1 MSVFTTPSALPA
13 NPASVVG
20 PTARPDAYVASLTG
34 IRAVASG
41 MVVLFHYLLAAKAL
55 RAADLP
61 ALSWLF
67 GNGQTG
73 VSIFFALSGFLI
85 TLRYRD
91 SFARGTVRFR
101 DYWLK
106 RLIRIYPVYVFTL
119 TFGAIVPAL
128 LEGSQDYA
136 NPLTWI
142 GLYGMGQALTFSIF
156 ALGIPVGWSLTIEE
170 IFYLLAPRL
179 GRWLDRKRGGIA
191 LVVGT
196 GAIIALVSAS
206 VFALTLLLPVGPS
219 GEALGPWVSKMPLDL
234 FFSTSFFARIPEFV
248 SGMVGAILLLRFRTS
263 VVPRARALVVGGT
276 AAAVLFMFAQNEALG
291 QGHYFLY
298 ALLRFLSATGGA
310 ALMLGLASAPPNTA
324 IARFLS
330 LPLMD
335 YLGKTSY
342 ALYLVHVSI
351 PIQRIWSGLVSL
363 PIHPLFSVPIIY
375 VIAVGASILLYELV
389 EHPVH
394 SWLSKRL
401 R

>member
-1 MSVFTTPSALPA
+1 MSVFTSPPTLPA
-13 NPASVVG
+13 SSASAAA

-41 MVVLFHYLLAAKAL
+41 MVVLFHYFLAAKAV

-61 ALSWLF
+61 TVSWLL
-67 GNGQTG
+67 GSGQAG

-91 SFARGTVRFR
+91 SFARSTVRFR
-101 DYWLK
+101 DYWLR
-106 RLIRIYPVYVFTL
+106 RLIRIYPVYAFTL

-170 IFYLLAPRL
+170 IFYLIAPRL
-179 GRWLDRKRGGIA
+179 GHWIDRGRGGIA
-191 LVVGT
+191 LVVGI
-196 GAIIALVSAS
+196 GAIIALASAGI
-206 VFALTLLLPVGPS
+206 FALTLLLPAGPS
-219 GEALGPWVSKMPLDL
+219 GEALGPWVSRMPLDL
-234 FFSTSFFARIPEFV
+234 LFNASFFARIPEFV
-248 SGMVGAILLLRFRTS
+248 SGMVSAILLLRFRARI
-263 VVPRARALVVGGT
+263 VPHARALVLGGT
-276 AAAVLFMFAQNEALG
+276 AAAVLFMFAQNEAFG
-291 QGHYFLY
+291 VDHYILY
-298 ALLRFLSATGGA
+298 GMLRFLSATGGA

-342 ALYLVHVSI
+342 ALYLVHLSI
-351 PIQRIWSGLVSL
+351 PMQRIWNGLVGL

-375 VIAVGASILLYELV
+375 LIAVAASILLYELV

-394 SWLSKRL
+394 TWLSKRL

>member
-1 MSVFTTPSALPA
+1 MSVVTPPLTLTA
-13 NPASVVG
+13 NPAPVAAPS
-20 PTARPDAYVASLTG
+20 ARPDTYVTSLTG

-41 MVVLFHYLLAAKAL
+41 MVVLFHYFLAAKAL

-61 ALSWLF
+61 AVSWLF

-91 SFARGTVRFR
+91 SFARGSVRFR
-101 DYWLK
+101 DYWLR
-106 RLIRIYPVYVFTL
+106 RLIRIYPVYAFTL

-179 GRWLDRKRGGIA
+179 GRWLDNRRGGITV
-191 LVVGT
+191 VVGT
-196 GAIIALVSAS
+196 GAIIALVSAGI
-206 VFALTLLLPVGPS
+206 FGLTLLLPVGPA
-219 GEALGPWVSKMPLDL
+219 GEALGPWVSRMPLDL
-234 FFSTSFFARIPEFV
+234 LFNASFFARIPEFA
-248 SGMVGAILLLRFRTS
+248 SGMVSAILLLRFRTRI
-263 VVPRARALVVGGT
+263 VPRARALVLSGT

-291 QGHYFLY
+291 AGHYSLY
-298 ALLRFLSATGGA
+298 AFLRFLSATGGA

-342 ALYLVHVSI
+342 ALYLVHLSI

-363 PIHPLFSVPIIY
+363 PFHPLFSVPIIY

-394 SWLSKRL
+394 AWLSKRI

>member
-1 MSVFTTPSALPA
+1 MSVITTPPALSAHL
-13 NPASVVG
+13 ASVAT
-20 PTARPDAYVASLTG
+20 PAARPETYVASLTG
-34 IRAVASG
+34 IRAVAAG
-41 MVVLFHYLLAAKAL
+41 MVVLFHYLLAAKAI

-91 SFARGTVRFR
+91 NFARGAVRFR

-106 RLIRIYPVYVFTL
+106 RLIRIYPVYAFTL
-119 TFGAIVPAL
+119 TFGAILPAL
-128 LEGSQDYA
+128 LEGSKDYA
-136 NPLTWI
+136 NPLTWV
-142 GLYGMGQALTFSIF
+142 GLYGMGQALTLSIF

-170 IFYLLAPRL
+170 LYYLVAPRL
-179 GRWLDRKRGGIA
+179 GGWLDRRRQGIVIIV
-191 LVVGT
+191 LT
-196 GAIIALVSAS
+196 GAIIALTSAGI
-206 VFALTLLLPVGPS
+206 FAMTLLLPVGPAGESLGLWLS
-219 GEALGPWVSKMPLDL
+219 GMPLEL
-234 FFSTSFFARIPEFV
+234 FYNASLFARIPEFV
-248 SGMVGAILLLRFRTS
+248 SGMVGAILLLRHRDR
-263 VVPRARALVVGGT
+263 VVPRARALVLGGT
-276 AAAVLFMFAQNEALG
+276 AAAVLFMLAQNLAIGAGQNALS
-291 QGHYFLY
+291 
-298 ALLRFLSATGGA
+298 AALRFLSATGGA

-342 ALYLVHVSI
+342 ALYLVHLSI
-351 PIQRIWSGLVSL
+351 PIQRIWDGLVSL
-363 PIHPLFSVPIIY
+363 PIHPLYSVPIIY
-375 VIAVGASILLYELV
+375 VIAVGASILLYELI

-394 SWLSKRL
+394 TWLSKRL

>member
-1 MSVFTTPSALPA
+1 MSALTSPPALPA
-13 NPASVVG
+13 NTTPIAA
-20 PTARPDAYVASLTG
+20 PTARPDTYVASLTG

-41 MVVLFHYLLAAKAL
+41 MVVLFHYLLAAKSL

-106 RLIRIYPVYVFTL
+106 RLIRIYPVYAFTL

-128 LEGSQDYA
+128 LEGSQDYG

-170 IFYLLAPRL
+170 IFYLIAPRL
-179 GRWLDRKRGGIA
+179 GGWIDRGRRGIA
-191 LVVGT
+191 SVIGI
-196 GAIIALVSAS
+196 GSIIALVSAG
-206 VFALTLLLPVGPS
+206 VFGLTLLLPVGPA
-219 GEALGPWVSKMPLDL
+219 GEALGPWLSRMPLDL
-234 FFSTSFFARIPEFV
+234 FFNTSFFARIPEFA
-248 SGMVGAILLLRFRTS
+248 SGMVSAILLLRFRAR
-263 VVPRARALVVGGT
+263 VLHHARALVLGGAT
-276 AAAVLFMFAQNEALG
+276 AALLFMIAQNEAFG
-291 QGHYFLY
+291 AGHYILY
-298 ALLRFLSATGGA
+298 TLLRFLSAAGGA

-342 ALYLVHVSI
+342 ALYLVHLSI
-351 PIQRIWSGLVSL
+351 PIQRVWSGLVSL
-363 PIHPLFSVPIIY
+363 PIHPLFSVPAIY
-375 VIAVGASILLYELV
+375 VIAVGASIVLYELV

-394 SWLSKRL
+394 AWLSKRI

>member
-1 MSVFTTPSALPA
+1 MSALTSPPALPA
-13 NPASVVG
+13 NMAPIAA
-20 PTARPDAYVASLTG
+20 PTARPDTYVASLTG

-41 MVVLFHYLLAAKAL
+41 MVVLFHYLLAAKAV
-55 RAADLP
+55 RAAEIP
-61 ALSWLF
+61 ALSWFF

-91 SFARGTVRFR
+91 NFARGTVRFR

-106 RLIRIYPVYVFTL
+106 RLIRIYPVYAFTL

-128 LEGSQDYA
+128 LEGSPDYR
-136 NPLTWI
+136 NPLTWL
-142 GLYGMGQALTFSIF
+142 GLYGMGQALAFSIF
-156 ALGIPVGWSLTIEE
+156 ALGIPVGWSLTLEE
-170 IFYLLAPRL
+170 IFYLIAPRL
-179 GRWLDRKRGGIA
+179 GGWLDLGRKRIA
-191 LVVGT
+191 LVIGL
-196 GAIIALVSAS
+196 GLLIALAGAGL
-206 VFALTLLLPVGPS
+206 FALTLLVPAGPA
-219 GEALGPWVSKMPLDL
+219 GEALGPWTSGMPLEL
-234 FFSTSFFARIPEFV
+234 FYNTSFFARIPEFV
-248 SGMVGAILLLRFRTS
+248 SGMVCAVLLMRFR
-263 VVPRARALVVGGT
+263 ARIAPYARTLVMGGT
-276 AAAVLFMFAQNEALG
+276 VCAVIFMLAGNDAFAARNYPLNAI
-291 QGHYFLY
+291 
-298 ALLRFLSATGGA
+298 LRFLSASGGA

-351 PIQRIWSGLVSL
+351 PIQRIWGGLVSL

-394 SWLSKRL
+394 AWLSKRL

>member
-1 MSVFTTPSALPA
+1 MSVSTSPPALRA
-13 NPASVVG
+13 NPALLAV
-20 PTARPDAYVASLTG
+20 PEARTDAYVSSLTG

-41 MVVLFHYLLAAKAL
+41 IVVLFHYFLAAKAV

-61 ALSWLF
+61 AVSWLL
-67 GNGQTG
+67 GNGQAG

-101 DYWLK
+101 NYWLR
-106 RLIRIYPVYVFTL
+106 RLIRIYPVYAFTL

-128 LEGSQDYA
+128 LEGSKDYA

-142 GLYGMGQALTFSIF
+142 GLYGMGQALSFSIF

-170 IFYLLAPRL
+170 IFYLIAPRL
-179 GRWLDRKRGGIA
+179 GRWLDSGRGGIA
-191 LVVGT
+191 IVVGT
-196 GAIIALVSAS
+196 GAIIALVSAGI
-206 VFALTLLLPVGPS
+206 FALTVLLPVGPA
-219 GEALGPWVSKMPLDL
+219 GEALGPWLSEMPLDL
-234 FFSTSFFARIPEFV
+234 FYNASFFARIPEFA
-248 SGMVGAILLLRFRTS
+248 SGMVGAILLLRFRTR
-263 VVPRARALVVGGT
+263 VVPRARALVLGGT
-276 AAAVLFMFAQNEALG
+276 AAAVLFMFAQNVAFGAG
-291 QGHYFLY
+291 QIGLY
-298 ALLRFLSATGGA
+298 AVLRFLSATGGA
-310 ALMLGLASAPPNTA
+310 ALMLGLASAPPNTV

-342 ALYLVHVSI
+342 ALYLVHLSI
-351 PIQRIWSGLVSL
+351 PVQRIWSGLVSL
-363 PIHPLFSVPIIY
+363 PIHPLYSVPIIY

-389 EHPVH
+389 EHPAH
-394 SWLSKRL
+394 TWLSKRL